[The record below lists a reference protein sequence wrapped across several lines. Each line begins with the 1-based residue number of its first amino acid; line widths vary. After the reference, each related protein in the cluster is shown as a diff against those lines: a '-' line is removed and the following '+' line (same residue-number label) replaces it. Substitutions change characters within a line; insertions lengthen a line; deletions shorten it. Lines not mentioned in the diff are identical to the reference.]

1 MIIVSVR
8 RRRSRRRISSA
19 AKSTRAKY
27 FQHKGVARV
36 LVQRKLEQFNTVYNF
51 KIGRVSIRNQRSRW
65 GSCSRL
71 GNLNFSYKIVL
82 LPEELAD
89 YLIVHELC
97 HLGEFNHSP
106 RFWALVARTIP
117 DYKARRR
124 ALKEFGRQ
132 KLVDNI
138 SA

>member
-1 MIIVSVR
+1 MIIVSAR
-8 RRRSRRRISSA
+8 RRRSRRRIS
-19 AKSTRAKY
+19 KKY
-27 FQHKGVARV
+27 LQHKEAARS
-36 LVQRKLEQFNTVYNF
+36 LVSSKLEQFNAVYNF

-97 HLGEFNHSP
+97 HLGEFNHSL

-117 DYKARRR
+117 DYRARRR